1 VKFQARGE
9 IMQVPR
15 RELLRLGAAL
25 AVLPVVSRTAFADD
39 YPSRPVHVIVGFSA
53 AGPSD
58 IAARLVSQV
67 LSERLGQSF
76 IVEDRPGGGSN
87 LATEMV
93 VNGAPDGYTLLLI
106 GSPNA
111 VNATLY
117 SDLKYNF
124 IRDIAPV
131 ARVMRLTNVMV
142 VNPSF
147 PAKTVLEFIDYAK
160 ANPRKINMATAGSG
174 SPPHMLGELFK
185 MKTGVD
191 LVTVAYHGGGPALV
205 DLIAGQVQVM
215 FEGITSCIEY
225 IRAGKLRAIAVTAAE
240 RSQALPDVP
249 SIGESVPGYDGSGW
263 IGIGAP
269 KGTPASI
276 VDRLNKE
283 INAGLAEPK
292 YAARL
297 AALGGVSA
305 PMSPTGLATFIA
317 SETDKWAKVIKAGD
331 LKSE

>member
-1 VKFQARGE
+1 
-9 IMQVPR
+9 MQIPR
-15 RELLRLGAAL
+15 REFLRFGVGLTALPIASRFAA
-25 AVLPVVSRTAFADD
+25 ADD
-39 YPSRPVHVIVGFSA
+39 YPSRPVHVLVGFAA

-58 IAARLVSQV
+58 IAARLMGQA
-67 LSERLGQSF
+67 LSERLMQSF
-76 IVEDRPGGGSN
+76 VIENRPGAGSN
-87 LATEMV
+87 LATEMA
-93 VNGAPDGYTLLLI
+93 VNAPPDGYTLLLI

-131 ARVMRLTNVMV
+131 ARIMRLTNVMV

-147 PAKTVLEFIDYAK
+147 PAKTVPEFIAYAK
-160 ANPRKINMATAGSG
+160 ANPHKINMATAGNG

-185 MKTGVD
+185 MMTGVD

-225 IRAGKLRAIAVTAAE
+225 VRAGKLRAIAVTAAE
-240 RSQALPDVP
+240 RSAALPDVP
-249 SIGESVPGYDGSGW
+249 AIGESVPGYDGSGW

-269 KGTPASI
+269 KGTPAPI
-276 VDRLNKE
+276 IDKLAGE

-292 YAARL
+292 FASRL
-297 AALGGVSA
+297 ADLGGVAA
-305 PMSPTGLATFIA
+305 PMSPTDLAAFIA
-317 SETDKWAKVIKAGD
+317 SETGKWAKVIKAAD
-331 LKSE
+331 LKAE

>member
-1 VKFQARGE
+1 
-9 IMQVPR
+9 MQVPR
-15 RELLRLGAAL
+15 REFLRLGAGLTAL
-25 AVLPVVSRTAFADD
+25 SVPRIAAADD
-39 YPSRPVHVIVGFSA
+39 YPSRPVHVIVGFAA

-58 IAARLVSQV
+58 IAARLVGQA

-76 IVEDRPGGGSN
+76 IVEDRPGAGSN
-87 LATEMV
+87 LATEIV
-93 VNGAPDGYTLLLI
+93 VNATPDGYTVLLI

-131 ARVMRLTNVMV
+131 ARIMRLTNVML

-147 PAKTVLEFIDYAK
+147 PAGTVPEFIAYAK
-160 ANPRKINMATAGSG
+160 ANPHKINMATAGNG

-185 MKTGVD
+185 MMTGVD
-191 LVTVAYHGGGPALV
+191 LVTVAYHGGGPGLV
-205 DLIAGQVQVM
+205 DLIAGQVQVT

-240 RSQALPDVP
+240 RSSALPDVP

-269 KGTPASI
+269 KDTPAAI
-276 VDRLNKE
+276 IDRLNKE

-297 AALGGVSA
+297 AALGGVAA
-305 PMSPTGLATFIA
+305 PMSPAGLATFIA
-317 SETDKWAKVIKAGD
+317 SETEKWAKVIKAGD
-331 LKSE
+331 LKPE